1 MCNILRKKFGNEV
14 DGENPFG
21 ADSNPSC
28 GKGLVTDTCG
38 KVGELTGWVGD

>member
-1 MCNILRKKFGNEV
+1 MAKS
-14 DGENPFG
+14 NPFG

-38 KVGELTGWVGD
+38 KVGGLLTGWVGD